1 MYHFPASVSGYFI
14 LDDLTTVLLASGPTK
29 QFKLLPEKREY
40 PIDVHLPKRLWN
52 KLPQDIS
59 NEAYVIHVAGDLL
72 PLYPRSII
80 KADHFEVISLIVPS
94 EILEKHE
101 QEEYLRFIAP

>member
-1 MYHFPASVSGYFI
+1 MCHLPASVSGYFI
-14 LDDLTTVLLASGPTK
+14 LDDLTTILLASGPTK
-29 QFKLLPEKREY
+29 QFKLLSEKRGY
-40 PIDVHLPKRLWN
+40 PIDVHLPEKLWN

-59 NEAYVIHVAGDLL
+59 NEAYVIHVAGNLL

-80 KADHFEVISLIVPS
+80 KANHFEIISLMVPS
-94 EILEKHE
+94 EILEKHK